1 MQSLLPAAALV
12 FVASADGLRLPVI
25 DVTHPA
31 FRPSPPYSTRHIFRL
46 TRVTRIFQENVFTK
60 ITRGSPFR
68 CGRFGDYNLD
78 KAPPMSRQADA
89 LAARYFDRSQK
100 AGLWNRFQSGE
111 LFDWNRIFEDLA
123 DSFAHPSRPVKKD
136 PKRKR

>member
-46 TRVTRIFQENVFTK
+46 TRVTRIFQTSIFTK
-60 ITRGSPFR
+60 TTRGSLFR
-68 CGRFGDYNLD
+68 CGRFFDGASTRYDRPSPPD
-78 KAPPMSRQADA
+78 RRRRRSFFHKA
-89 LAARYFDRSQK
+89 
-100 AGLWNRFQSGE
+100 
-111 LFDWNRIFEDLA
+111 
-123 DSFAHPSRPVKKD
+123 
-136 PKRKR
+136 